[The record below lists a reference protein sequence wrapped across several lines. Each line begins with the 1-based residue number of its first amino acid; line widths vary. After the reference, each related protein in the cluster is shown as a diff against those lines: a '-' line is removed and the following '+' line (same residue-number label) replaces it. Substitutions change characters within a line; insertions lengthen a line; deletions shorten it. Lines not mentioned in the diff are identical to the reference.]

1 MESIHGG
8 DGCGISF
15 LELHCLRR
23 KCSSKVAG
31 MKWVIGFVSATA
43 LWVGFGAE
51 AQQARPAITG
61 IAFVRF
67 YDGDVAASDAFYSK
81 TLGFEKVAGADG
93 IARYG
98 VNSAQWIELEKLP
111 AEAPAA
117 KIAEVAF
124 TTRNVRQLEKYLV
137 RHNVVVVEHDG
148 KRGFSVRD
156 PEGNLIGFVQQDAM
170 KGKLKLSTRA
180 TSHRVIHAGFMVHDR
195 APEDAFYKDLLGFH
209 LYWQGGQ
216 KDGRVDYV
224 SMQVPDGTDWLEY
237 MLNAGPNPSLHQ
249 LGVMDHFS
257 LGVPKMSDAVEALNR
272 NGCEG
277 PNCSKTQMGRDGKVQ
292 LNLYDPDLSRVEFM
306 EFKPSGTI
314 CCSEILG
321 RAPGEDEDR

>member
-1 MESIHGG
+1 LM
-8 DGCGISF
+8 
-15 LELHCLRR
+15 
-23 KCSSKVAG
+23 V
-31 MKWVIGFVSATA
+31 VVSAT
-43 LWVGFGAE
+43 VFGMGIAAG

-67 YDGDVAASDAFYSK
+67 YGNDVVASDAFYSK
-81 TLGFEKVAGADG
+81 TLGFEKIASADG

-98 VNSAQWIELEKLP
+98 VNAAQWIEVEKLP
-111 AEAPAA
+111 AVVPAA
-117 KIAEVAF
+117 RIAEVAF

-137 RHNVVVVEHDG
+137 SHNVAVVEHAG
-148 KRGFSVRD
+148 KNGFSVHD

-170 KGKLKLSTRA
+170 KGKLKLSARA
-180 TSHRVIHAGFMVHDR
+180 TSHRVIHAGFMVQDR
-195 APEDAFYKDLLGFH
+195 AVEDAFFKDLLGFH

-224 SMQVPDGTDWLEY
+224 SMQVPDGSDWLEY
-237 MLNAGPNPSLHQ
+237 MLNVGPNPNAHL

-257 LGVPKMSDAVEALNR
+257 LGIAKMSDAVEALHR
-272 NGCEG
+272 NGCDEA
-277 PNCSKTQMGRDGKVQ
+277 NCSKTQMGRDGKVQ
-292 LNLYDPDLSRVEFM
+292 LNLYDPDLTRVEFM

-321 RAPGEDEDR
+321 HAPDEEENR